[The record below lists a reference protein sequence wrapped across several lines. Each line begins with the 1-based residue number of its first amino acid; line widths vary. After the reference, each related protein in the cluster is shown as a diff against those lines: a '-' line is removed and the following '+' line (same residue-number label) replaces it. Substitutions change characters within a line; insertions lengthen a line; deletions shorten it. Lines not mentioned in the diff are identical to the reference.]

1 MPEITESIF
10 VNSDLLNEHFDPDAI
25 DTPIVSIYATF
36 SDEKEHSLRSRM
48 HSHAKG
54 QLVYVKSGAAIVM
67 LEARICSVLPHQLLW
82 IPGGVAHNVI
92 LRDNVDFRAVY
103 LDQQRFAPL
112 SKNVEVFTLTPLLE
126 EVIETMCRS
135 PFHTD
140 WMAGTEFH
148 LQSLLIDKIRVAAHS
163 PAWPALPNDARVRNY
178 LQCYHLKGE
187 MVPRLN
193 ELASHCGA
201 SERTIHRLFVQGTG
215 MCYQQ
220 WRQQVRLKLAL
231 ELLTTDKPIT
241 EIAHYLEFSTT
252 SAFISFFKHHRDV
265 TPKKYRDQL
274 HNKPNTR

>member
-1 MPEITESIF
+1 MPEIPKSIF

-36 SDEKEHSLRSRM
+36 AHEKEHSLRSRM

-54 QLVYVKSGAAIVM
+54 QLVYVLSGAAIVI
-67 LEARICSVLPHQLLW
+67 LKDRICTVLPRQLLW
-82 IPGGVAHNVI
+82 IPGGVSHNVI

-103 LDQQRFAPL
+103 LDQKRFASL
-112 SKNVEVFTLTPLLE
+112 SESVEVFTISSLLE
-126 EVIETMCRS
+126 EVIEAMCHT

-140 WMAGTEFH
+140 WMAGMEFH
-148 LQSLLIDKIRVAAHS
+148 LQSLLIDKIRTAAYIPS
-163 PAWPALPNDARVRNY
+163 WPALPYDSRVRNY
-178 LQCYHLKGE
+178 LECYHLKGE

-220 WRQQVRLKLAL
+220 WRQQVRLRLAL
-231 ELLTTDKPIT
+231 ELLTSDKPIT

-252 SAFISFFKHHRDV
+252 SAFISFFKHHRDI

-274 HNKPNTR
+274 HKNLAG

>member
-1 MPEITESIF
+1 MPEIAESIF
-10 VNSDLLNEHFDPDAI
+10 VNSDLLNEHFDPDSI
-25 DTPIVSIYATF
+25 DTPIVSIYASF
-36 SDEKEHSLRSRM
+36 SHDKEHSLRSRM
-48 HSHAKG
+48 HFHDKG

-67 LEARICSVLPHQLLW
+67 LEDRIYTVLPWQLLW
-82 IPGGVAHNVI
+82 IPGGVSHNVL

-103 LDQQRFAPL
+103 LDQKRFAPL
-112 SKNVEVFTLTPLLE
+112 SKNVEVFTISPLLG
-126 EVIETMCRS
+126 EVIETMCHS
-135 PFHTD
+135 PFYTD
-140 WMAGTEFH
+140 WMVGTEFH
-148 LQSLLIDKIRVAAHS
+148 LQSLLIDKIRDAS
-163 PAWPALPNDARVRNY
+163 LPALPYDSRVRNY
-178 LQCYHLKGE
+178 LKCYNLKGE

-231 ELLTTDKPIT
+231 NLLTTDKSIT

-252 SAFISFFKHHRDV
+252 SAFISFFKYHMDI

-274 HNKPNTR
+274 HKSGVR

>member
-25 DTPIVSIYATF
+25 DTPIVSIYASF
-36 SDEKEHSLRSRM
+36 SHEKEHSLRSRM
-48 HSHAKG
+48 HSHTKG

-67 LEARICSVLPHQLLW
+67 LETRICSVLPHQLLW
-82 IPGGVAHNVI
+82 IPGGVSHNVI

-103 LDQQRFAPL
+103 LDQKRFASL
-112 SKNVEVFTLTPLLE
+112 SKSVEIFTVTPLLE
-126 EVIETMCRS
+126 EVIEAMCRS

-163 PAWPALPNDARVRNY
+163 PTWPALPNDSRIRNY

-220 WRQQVRLKLAL
+220 WRQQVRLQLAL
-231 ELLTTDKPIT
+231 ELLTTNKPIT

-252 SAFISFFKHHRDV
+252 SAFISFFKHYRDI

-274 HNKPNTR
+274 PRPNAR

>member
-25 DTPIVSIYATF
+25 DTPIVSIYASF
-36 SDEKEHSLRSRM
+36 SHEKEHSLRSRM

-67 LEARICSVLPHQLLW
+67 LEDHICSVLPRQLLW
-82 IPGGVAHNVI
+82 IPGGVPHNVI

-103 LDQQRFAPL
+103 LDQKRFASL
-112 SKNVEVFTLTPLLE
+112 SKNVEVFTITPLLG

-148 LQSLLIDKIRVAAHS
+148 LQSLLIDKIRAAANYLS
-163 PAWPALPNDARVRNY
+163 LPALPYDSRVRNY
-178 LQCYHLKGE
+178 LKCYHLKGE

-220 WRQQVRLKLAL
+220 WRQQVRLKLAMN
-231 ELLTTDKPIT
+231 LLTTDKSIT

-252 SAFISFFKHHRDV
+252 SAFISFFKHHRDI

-274 HNKPNTR
+274 HKPGVR

>member
-1 MPEITESIF
+1 MPEISESIF
-10 VNSDLLNEHFDPDAI
+10 VNSDLLNQHFDPDAI
-25 DTPIVSIYATF
+25 DTPIVSIYASF
-36 SDEKEHSLRSRM
+36 SHEKEHSLRSRM

-54 QLVYVKSGAAIVM
+54 QLVYVKSGTAIVM
-67 LEARICSVLPHQLLW
+67 LEDRICSVLPRQLLW
-82 IPGGVAHNVI
+82 IPGGVSHNVI
-92 LRDNVDFRAVY
+92 LRNNVDFRAVY
-103 LDQQRFAPL
+103 LDQKRFASL
-112 SKNVEVFTLTPLLE
+112 SQYVEIFIISPLLE

-140 WMAGTEFH
+140 WMVGTEFH
-148 LQSLLIDKIRVAAHS
+148 LQSLLIDKIRATAYFPS
-163 PAWPALPNDARVRNY
+163 WPPLPYDSRVRKY
-178 LQCYHLKGE
+178 LKRYHLKGE

-231 ELLTTDKPIT
+231 DLLTTDKPIT

-252 SAFISFFKHHRDV
+252 SAFISFFKHHWGI

-274 HNKPNTR
+274 HNTGVR